1 MNLKNLE
8 KKRDEEIQAKKT
20 EINNMAIGKKKLIAE
35 FEETKTLTAGM
46 KESVHR
52 FWHVS
57 QGRPGISQFIHFMIS
72 DAHFLLFIE
81 QLQGWNWKCSC

>member
-1 MNLKNLE
+1 MIFEALQSELVGFDFHLLRSIIQKIPEFNL
-8 KKRDEEIQAKKT
+8 
-20 EINNMAIGKKKLIAE
+20 AIGKKKLIAE

-81 QLQGWNWKCSC
+81 QLQG